1 MQYFHMGYSDFWGV
15 FWPCSLACGIL
26 VPQSGIEAGALA
38 VEEQIPNHWTTGN
51 FLIFFFLIKEHIPKC

>member
-38 VEEQIPNHWTTGN
+38 VEEQSPNHWTTGN
-51 FLIFFFLIKEHIPKC
+51 FLIFFF